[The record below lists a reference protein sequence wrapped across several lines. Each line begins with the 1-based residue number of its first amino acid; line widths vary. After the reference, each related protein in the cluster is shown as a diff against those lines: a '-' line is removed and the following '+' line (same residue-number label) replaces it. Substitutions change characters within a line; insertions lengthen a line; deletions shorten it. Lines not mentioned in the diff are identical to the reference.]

1 MQIVEFQKRLANY
14 PVFSLRDVKKIAPGF
29 SYRQLDRW
37 EKKGYIRKLKQE
49 YYSLA
54 EREITQSFLFYTA
67 NKIYSPSYIS
77 LEKALKFYG
86 LIPEEIFQIT
96 SVSARKTA
104 NFLTS
109 VGDFSYRHIKPALFF
124 GYRLV
129 EFGKQKILLA
139 EPEKAVLDYLYLH
152 PRLRTAD
159 DFREMRMDREEFSG
173 QIDCEKFKSYLTAFQ
188 NKSLARRA
196 EIFLS
201 AILND

>member
-1 MQIVEFQKRLANY
+1 MQIIEFQRRLSNY
-14 PVFSLRDVKKIAPGF
+14 PVFSLRDIKKIIPDF

-37 EKKGYIRKLKQE
+37 EKRGYLRKLKQE
-49 YYSLA
+49 YYCLA
-54 EREITQSFLFYTA
+54 ERETTQSFLLYTA

-86 LIPEEIFQIT
+86 FIPEEIFQIT
-96 SVSARKTA
+96 SVSAKKTA

-109 VGDFSYRHIKPALFF
+109 VGDFSYRHIKPSLFF
-124 GYRLV
+124 GYRLLD
-129 EFGKQKILLA
+129 FGKQKILMA

-159 DFREMRMDREEFSG
+159 DFLEMRMNRKEFSG
-173 QIDCEKFKSYLTAFQ
+173 QIDCEKFKNYLAAFQ
-188 NKSLARRA
+188 NKSLARRV

-201 AILND
+201 AIQND

>member
-1 MQIVEFQKRLANY
+1 
-14 PVFSLRDVKKIAPGF
+14 LRDIKKIVPDF

-37 EKKGYIRKLKQE
+37 EKKGYLRKLKQE
-49 YYSLA
+49 YYCLA
-54 EREITQSFLFYTA
+54 ERETTQSFLLYTA
-67 NKIYSPSYIS
+67 SKIYSPSYIS

-86 LIPEEIFQIT
+86 FIPEEIFQIT

-104 NFLTS
+104 NFLTP
-109 VGDFSYRHIKPALFF
+109 VGDFSYRHIKPSLFF
-124 GYRLV
+124 GYKLL
-129 EFGKQKILLA
+129 EFGKQKILMA

-173 QIDCEKFKSYLTAFQ
+173 HVDYEKFKNYLTAFQ

-201 AILND
+201 TIQND